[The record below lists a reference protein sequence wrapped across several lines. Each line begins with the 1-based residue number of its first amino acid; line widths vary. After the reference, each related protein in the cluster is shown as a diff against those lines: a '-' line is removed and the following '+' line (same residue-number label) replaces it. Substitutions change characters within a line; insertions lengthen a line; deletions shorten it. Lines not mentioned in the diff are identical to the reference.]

1 MKNLLL
7 LIVLLLFTNQI
18 FSQITIKGT
27 ISDSLTGESLIG
39 ATAFVKENITGT
51 STEFD
56 GSFELIFQN
65 TGNYEIEFSY
75 VSYLTKTIK
84 LNLSQ
89 DTFLE
94 IKLVSDELMTEAVE
108 VIAKANKE
116 TNIELIK
123 MQKNSATV
131 VDGMNAETFKKTPDN
146 KASDVFKRI
155 SGATVQDNKFVIIR
169 GLNDRYNFGL
179 INGAPLPSSE
189 SDRRAFSFDIFPSN
203 MIDNLLI
210 YKTATSD
217 LPGEF
222 SGGVINI
229 NTTEPKEDTITTIQ
243 LGTSFNT
250 ITTFNNFVNY
260 PGSKTDF
267 LGIGAYSRQLPDGI
281 PTTQEFTFLDKIQK
295 AELAKLIPDNWI
307 TQNFTSLPNFNLQS
321 TVNRNYKFAEK
332 SSFGFNFGYNYNHNF
347 NFSNLVRQEFEE
359 SATDVIKKMELRDSV
374 FTISVLH
381 SGLLNLSLSLGKNH
395 SIKSKNLYSIS
406 SEDKLNIRNGV
417 RELDNDP
424 HQWEKSKNFWYTE
437 NKLLTSQ
444 LIGEHKF
451 SNFKLDWN
459 LSISDV
465 HRNIPNLKRI
475 VYRKYTLLE
484 NDTTEQYTAV
494 VQNNGTIPTSA
505 GNMFWSNSSE
515 NIYSSRIDGTYKFDL
530 GKSNNELK
538 AGSWIQYRNRDFI
551 SRNLGF
557 SQYKPNGSYF
567 NSELLLLES
576 DEIFSSENMGLLSD
590 GTGGFKLEE
599 STRVDDSYRAHSL
612 LNVGYLMLDSKIN
625 DKFRINIGLR
635 VESYNQNFKYIEDG
649 SFVEKVIDTTVVDFL
664 PSVNIIYSPSD
675 KYKIRAS
682 YYRTVSRPEFRELAP
697 FSFYNFI
704 NDNIISGDP
713 YLKRATID
721 NVDVRFEYYP
731 SPEQM
736 ISISGFYKNFINPI
750 EMINRTGTSGSP
762 ELYFANVNK
771 VDNFGAELE
780 LKLKLST
787 FSKNKQH
794 SFLSNTNIFTN
805 VSYIN
810 SNVDLTGYIGS
821 GDTRPLQGQSPYIIN
836 SGVFWQN
843 SNKDWQ
849 ASVSYNYV
857 APRIYIVG
865 NVQEPSVWEQGR
877 HLLDFQIGKKFNKW
891 ELKLN
896 VRDALSQKLILFQD
910 LNGNRNYDSKDN
922 MWQSSTFGQNISLSA
937 KYSF

>member
-1 MKNLLL
+1 
-7 LIVLLLFTNQI
+7 
-18 FSQITIKGT
+18 
-27 ISDSLTGESLIG
+27 
-39 ATAFVKENITGT
+39 
-51 STEFD
+51 
-56 GSFELIFQN
+56 
-65 TGNYEIEFSY
+65 
-75 VSYLTKTIK
+75 
-84 LNLSQ
+84 
-89 DTFLE
+89 
-94 IKLVSDELMTEAVE
+94 
-108 VIAKANKE
+108 
-116 TNIELIK
+116 
-123 MQKNSATV
+123 
-131 VDGMNAETFKKTPDN
+131 
-146 KASDVFKRI
+146 
-155 SGATVQDNKFVIIR
+155 
-169 GLNDRYNFGL
+169 
-179 INGAPLPSSE
+179 
-189 SDRRAFSFDIFPSN
+189 
-203 MIDNLLI
+203 
-210 YKTATSD
+210 
-217 LPGEF
+217 
-222 SGGVINI
+222 
-229 NTTEPKEDTITTIQ
+229 
-243 LGTSFNT
+243 
-250 ITTFNNFVNY
+250 
-260 PGSKTDF
+260 
-267 LGIGAYSRQLPDGI
+267 
-281 PTTQEFTFLDKIQK
+281 
-295 AELAKLIPDNWI
+295 
-307 TQNFTSLPNFNLQS
+307 
-321 TVNRNYKFAEK
+321 
-332 SSFGFNFGYNYNHNF
+332 
-347 NFSNLVRQEFEE
+347 
-359 SATDVIKKMELRDSV
+359 
-374 FTISVLH
+374 
-381 SGLLNLSLSLGKNH
+381 
-395 SIKSKNLYSIS
+395 
-406 SEDKLNIRNGV
+406 
-417 RELDNDP
+417 
-424 HQWEKSKNFWYTE
+424 
-437 NKLLTSQ
+437 
-444 LIGEHKF
+444 
-451 SNFKLDWN
+451 
-459 LSISDV
+459 
-465 HRNIPNLKRI
+465 
-475 VYRKYTLLE
+475 LE

-810 SNVDLTGYIGS
+810 SHVDLTGYIGS

-896 VRDALSQKLILFQD
+896 VRDALAQKLILFQD